1 MADKF
6 YYDNPIPANNRGTV
20 YGVTGL
26 FTTVL
31 DSGIFEEELG
41 YPLTYDFHSRP
52 SRALGI
58 KMRSLLEPDFN
69 LTLEID
75 FAPHLEISANIE
87 ASKDLALI
95 ERVLYAIVLERR
107 ITDPQYEGTNGTSR
121 FYNVARK
128 MVPDAA
134 GTLFNQSWTK
144 GQVESILLTC
154 EEDFFP
160 LV

>member
-1 MADKF
+1 
-6 YYDNPIPANNRGTV
+6 
-20 YGVTGL
+20 
-26 FTTVL
+26 
-31 DSGIFEEELG
+31 
-41 YPLTYDFHSRP
+41 
-52 SRALGI
+52 
-58 KMRSLLEPDFN
+58 MRSLLEPDFN

-87 ASKDLALI
+87 ALKDLALR
-95 ERVLYAIVLERR
+95 ERVLYAIVIERR
-107 ITDPQYEGTNGTSR
+107 IIDPQYAGTNGTSR